1 MACTIFPN
9 CDCQSFCQFGP
20 TRNGV
25 KAVTTAPRPKRPKA
39 GVNWTPAALD
49 GQPCEYCGVTM
60 DITNPWRR
68 PTRDHIVP
76 RSKGGTNRAENLTQ
90 SCNICNEA
98 KADSRLTEFH
108 RWLVENNDPR
118 AARVE
123 RFMAKLP
130 KELL

>member
-1 MACTIFPN
+1 MCCTVFPA
-9 CDCQSFCQFGP
+9 CDCVGYCQFGP

-25 KAVTTAPRPKRPKA
+25 TAVTTAPRPKSPKH
-39 GVNWTPAALD
+39 WTPSMLH

-60 DITNPWRR
+60 DVTNPWRH

-76 RSKGGTNRAENLTQ
+76 RSKGGTDKQENIAKT
-90 SCNICNEA
+90 CRGCNEG
-98 KADSRLTEFH
+98 KGSENIRDWYQ
-108 RWLVENNDPR
+108 WLVDNQDPR
-118 AARVE
+118 AERVG